1 MAGYGYSREAVRVKV
16 KVCIINRFM
25 ICLDKQIFFFQ
36 KCEACLAPE
45 WRKFSV
51 DPQITSLEVLYS
63 ILAKAFDLKTD
74 FGISYKT
81 LDVLNKEIYLPVLS
95 DWDLEASFLRAHN
108 QSITSGSEPCLNLR
122 VDIKPFAEASDWD
135 STSNNSIRETSSAIQ
150 QMTGAG
156 QRYVQNVQN
165 RLPGLIINHMEK
177 TFSSFVQ
184 RAMNLVEDPTIDQPP
199 RPPLSDIEFR
209 SCFLDS
215 VGQIMH
221 TNELRKVIYTGG
233 IDPSLRYVF

>member
-1 MAGYGYSREAVRVKV
+1 
-16 KVCIINRFM
+16 M
-25 ICLDKQIFFFQ
+25 ICLDKQIFLSFSLQ
-36 KCEACLAPE
+36 KCELCQTPE

-108 QSITSGSEPCLNLR
+108 QSITSASEPCLNLR
-122 VDIKPFAEASDWD
+122 VDIKPFAEAPDWD

-150 QMTGAG
+150 QSIGAIGAG

-184 RAMNLVEDPTIDQPP
+184 RAMNLVEDPTISHPP

-209 SCFLDS
+209 SGFLDS

-233 IDPSLRYVF
+233 IDPSLRYVII